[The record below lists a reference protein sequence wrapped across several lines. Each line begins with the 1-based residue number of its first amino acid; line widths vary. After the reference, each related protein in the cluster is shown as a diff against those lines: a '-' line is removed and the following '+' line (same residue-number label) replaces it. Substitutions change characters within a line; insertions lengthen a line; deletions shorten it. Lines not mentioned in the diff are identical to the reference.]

1 MDGVTYV
8 GHQIEFAALGDES
21 GVLVFGGFC
30 GPTDDTDGWAGKV
43 VLCERGNDISFY
55 DKVMNVEGGGGAA
68 AVIYNN
74 EPGNFYGTLGE
85 GASSDILAISL
96 SQQDGQFL
104 VDSKLGFTG
113 DMYSA
118 LSIPDS
124 SYEEWSGTSMATPH
138 VSAVAALL
146 LSADLGLTNAE
157 IRDLMNGTALDLGD
171 KGRDNVFGFGLV
183 QAYDALQ
190 LLGPPRHRHGR

>member
-1 MDGVTYV
+1 M

-74 EPGNFYGTLGE
+74 LPGNFNGTLGE
-85 GASSDILAISL
+85 GNSSTIPAISL
-96 SQQDGQFL
+96 SQEDGQYL
-104 VDSKLGFTG
+104 VGNELGSNG
-113 DMYSA
+113 DVYNNVNNR
-118 LSIPDS
+118 DGGG
-124 SYEEWSGTSMATPH
+124 YEGWDGTSMATPH

-146 LSADLGLTNAE
+146 WSAHPGLKNAE
-157 IRDLMNGTALDLGD
+157 IRELMNGTALDLGEI
-171 KGRDNVFGFGLV
+171 GRDNVFGFGLV

-190 LLGPPRHRHGR
+190 SLGPPRHRHGR